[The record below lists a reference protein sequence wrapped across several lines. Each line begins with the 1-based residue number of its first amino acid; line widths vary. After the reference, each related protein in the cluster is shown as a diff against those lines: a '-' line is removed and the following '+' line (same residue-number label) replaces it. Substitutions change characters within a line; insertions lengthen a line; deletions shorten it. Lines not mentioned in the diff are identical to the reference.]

1 MRYSNEQIWGAIAKV
16 AAIAAK
22 GDSPAT
28 APAKAF
34 IAEAM
39 SCLEGGFRHHLVLED
54 WGSHPAL
61 VSRNGGA
68 PILPP
73 LVEEIKPTIVDAP
86 APQSWKSTTNIKY
99 EVVDLGHLRAVG

>member
-1 MRYSNEQIWGAIAKV
+1 MRYSNEQIWAAISKV
-16 AAIAAK
+16 TAIAAK

-34 IAEAM
+34 VAEAM
-39 SCLEGGFRHHLVLED
+39 NCLEGGFRHHLVLED
-54 WGSHPAL
+54 WGTHPAL

-73 LVEEIKPTIVDAP
+73 LVEEIKPAVDTAP
-86 APQSWKSTTNIKY
+86 AGWKSTTNIKY
-99 EVVDLGHLRAVG
+99 EVVGLGHLRAVG

>member
-22 GDSPAT
+22 GDSAAT
-28 APAKAF
+28 VPAKAF
-34 IAEAM
+34 VAEAM
-39 SCLEGGFRHHLVLED
+39 NCLEGGFRHHLVLED
-54 WGSHPAL
+54 WGTHPAL
-61 VSRNGGA
+61 VKRNGGA

-73 LVEEIKPTIVDAP
+73 LVEDVKKAP
-86 APQSWKSTTNIKY
+86 EATGCWKASTNIKY